1 MVWLFAKKTHLFVL
15 ILFAIAGLFYTT
27 DHLQITH
34 VTGEDESNNPRV
46 AIFYGS
52 LNDKQLSEQMVA
64 GAEIQ
69 AEFFNIT
76 KVLMNSSFVFD
87 NQTINTIWWINEL
100 LIPIDFSFVGD
111 LGSWIQNGKGL
122 FILNRNFNRT
132 PLTDLNLLGIN
143 NYWPELIP
151 LTGESSTH
159 HIELNNETLPTLNL
173 NQLTYDFNGSSS
185 WVKLHDQ
192 SVLLAEI
199 THPVNIPYISEFE
212 SGLWMVQKRV
222 IVGSF
227 SLILPEIRETASFKL
242 SGVNDLSDIGISDI
256 LGDIALLTTETVPNP
271 VGTFQI
277 PELGQIISTGVIIT
291 TAILAFIGLLKFG
304 IISKLRESFV
314 SLIIGSFLFF
324 AHIAYSPQKRRISE
338 DNLLDNEMRMQI
350 VDFLEEK
357 GEQGAHLR
365 EIQRIIGCGISSL
378 LWHLQALDDF
388 NLVTHHKIGKYHIF
402 YLTGIESLQTS
413 EIALAL
419 KSDVAKEL
427 CRVLLRKVKP
437 LSLSKISAEIDVHH
451 SSIQHHIKRLSDL
464 GVIMIIK
471 EKKRSSYMVNPNK
484 VESLSKIMEIA

>member
-1 MVWLFAKKTHLFVL
+1 MVWLSTKKIHLSAL
-15 ILFAIAGLFYTT
+15 ILLILTGLFYMTGF
-27 DHLQITH
+27 LQPAL
-34 VTGEDESNNPRV
+34 VTGDDESSNPRV

-52 LNDKQLSEQMVA
+52 LNDRELSEQMVK
-64 GAEIQ
+64 GTEIQ
-69 AEFFNIT
+69 TEFFNIT
-76 KVLMNSSFVFD
+76 AVLKNSSFIFD

-100 LIPIDFSFVGD
+100 PLPINFSFVDD

-122 FILNRNFNRT
+122 FVLNRYFNRT

-143 NYWPELIP
+143 NYWPELLP

-159 HIELNNETLPTLNL
+159 QIKLNNETLPTLNL
-173 NQLTYDFNGSSS
+173 NQLSYEFNGSSS

-199 THPVNIPYISEFE
+199 THPTNIPYISEFD

-227 SLILPEIRETASFKL
+227 SVILPEVPEASSFSL
-242 SGVNDLSDIGISDI
+242 SGVNSNSDIGISDI
-256 LGDIALLTTETVPNP
+256 LGDIAFLTTETVTNP
-271 VGTFQI
+271 IGTFQI
-277 PELGQIISTGVIIT
+277 PELGQIISAGVLVT
-291 TAILAFIGLLKFG
+291 TAILAFIGLIKFG
-304 IISKLRESFV
+304 VISKLRDSFV

-324 AHIAYSPQKRRISE
+324 AHIAYSPQKRRMNE
-338 DNLLDNEMRMQI
+338 DDLLDNEMRMQI

-402 YLTGIESLQTS
+402 YLMGTESLHTS

-427 CRVLLRKVKP
+427 CRILLRRTKS
-437 LSLSKISAEIDVHH
+437 LSLSKISSEINVHH

-471 EKKRSSYMVNPNK
+471 EKKRSSYIINPNK
-484 VESLSKIMEIA
+484 VESLSKILEVA

>member
-1 MVWLFAKKTHLFVL
+1 MVWLFTKKTHLFIL
-15 ILFAIAGLFYTT
+15 ILLAITGLFYITG
-27 DHLQITH
+27 HSQITH
-34 VTGEDESNNPRV
+34 VTGEDESGNPRV

-52 LNDKQLSEQMVA
+52 LNDKRLSEQMVA
-64 GAEIQ
+64 GTEIQ

-76 KVLMNSSFVFD
+76 DVLKNSSFIFD

-100 LIPIDFSFVGD
+100 KFPIDFSFVGD

-122 FILNRNFNRT
+122 FILNRYFNRT
-132 PLTDLNLLGIN
+132 PLTDLNWLGIH

-151 LTGESSTH
+151 LTGESLTH
-159 HIELNNETLPTLNL
+159 QIDLNNETLPTLRL
-173 NQLTYDFNGSSS
+173 KQLTYEFNGSSS
-185 WVKLHDQ
+185 WVKLRDQ

-199 THPVNIPYISEFE
+199 TQPVNIPYISDFN
-212 SGLWMVQKRV
+212 SGIWMVQKRV

-227 SLILPEIRETASFKL
+227 SLILPEIQEVTSFKL
-242 SGVNDLSDIGISDI
+242 SGVNSISEIELSDI
-256 LGDIALLTTETVPNP
+256 LGDIALLTMDTVPNP

-277 PELGQIISTGVIIT
+277 PELGLIISTGVLVT
-291 TAILAFIGLLKFG
+291 TAILSFIGMLKFG
-304 IISKLRESFV
+304 VISKLRESFV
-314 SLIIGSFLFF
+314 SLFIGSFLFF
-324 AHIAYSPQKRRISE
+324 AHIAYSPQKRRMNE
-338 DNLLDNEMRMQI
+338 DDLLDNEVRLQI

-365 EIQRIIGCGISSL
+365 EIQRMIGCGISSL

-402 YLTGIESLQTS
+402 YLMGTESLQTS

-427 CRVLLRKVKP
+427 CRVLLRKIKP
-437 LSLSKISAEIDVHH
+437 LSLSKISTEIEVHH

-464 GVIMIIK
+464 GIIMIIK
-471 EKKRSSYMVNPNK
+471 EKKRSSYIVNPHK
-484 VESLSKIMEIA
+484 VESLSKILEVA